1 MKNLLSI
8 LLLFLVVFI
17 SKAQQN
23 DLAKL
28 DVNSDNAINI
38 LVLGSSNSI
47 DQFQKPFLIDYISF
61 ELDSILSNDTLID
74 LPVNVEYEEISKGIN
89 IPTGVA
95 LSAYWNVNH
104 FCHSLAQ
111 YYYWP
116 DKRDETLDNL
126 RGEGGT
132 DWDYV
137 VIGSDPLI
145 LKNMPGYYSFGV
157 NKIASVISE
166 GGAKPLL
173 FLEWDEDSNFISHFE
188 EFTYRAANGAP
199 VPIEVVPA
207 GLAWEGLPSEL
218 RDVSFYLPTPNGDYL
233 GAASIYSQILRRS
246 ASNSSYVKNDQI
258 ADIADEVRIEAD
270 NSEHY
275 SGKPTFISPFRECNV
290 NSTNLIYNHTGSSTE
305 NGFLSGLN
313 WVTGEYGKT
322 LQFGSSSPVNFNYGR
337 SSMGGGTKEY
347 TIDPSKFD
355 FSFGFALHDDARTG
369 YTSMLYGLD
378 KRSTMDGYDTDLGT
392 AFKMINNNEVPHA
405 RNVPL
410 RTIIAQMI
418 EEIPGVELY
427 PPGDDWHLSSDVN
440 KAVAT
445 YIHTILSGEC
455 TLPPAPDVCKDSS
468 AWRTWMSH
476 KIGQETAWTLMYLKA
491 ENPCNKTVEEV
502 TACSEYTWV
511 NGVTYNKPISSA
523 VYTYTN
529 TLGCDSVVMLD
540 LKIESPIANVTM
552 IGDSLKLSIEGEAYE
567 WIDCNTNSPI
577 TDVNQNYFIPNKNGE
592 YAVVV
597 TNSSCSDT
605 SSCFPFLT
613 VNVNALNSI
622 AQFTL
627 SPNPNQG
634 RFKVSLG
641 KVYQEIEVVINNST
655 GQSVFSENYMST
667 AEVHLEL
674 IDEKGAYFVSV
685 KTADGKQTFKIIVN

>member
-1 MKNLLSI
+1 MKTQSI
-8 LLLFLVVFI
+8 LTLLILLI
-17 SKAQQN
+17 NLNAKSQSS
-23 DLAKL
+23 KL
-28 DVNSDNAINI
+28 DINLDGEINI

-47 DQFQKPFLIDYISF
+47 DPFQKPFLTDYISF

-116 DKRDETLDNL
+116 DKREERLSNL

-145 LKNMPGYYSFGV
+145 LKNMPGFYSFGV

-166 GGAKPLL
+166 GGAIPLL
-173 FLEWDEDSNFISHFE
+173 FMEWDEDSDLISHFE
-188 EFTYRAANGAP
+188 EFTYRTADGASVP
-199 VPIEVVPA
+199 VEVVPA
-207 GLAWEGLPSEL
+207 GLAWEALPSAL
-218 RDVSFYLPTPNGDYL
+218 RDASFYLPTPNGDYI
-233 GAASIYSQILRRS
+233 GAASIYSQILKRS
-246 ASNSSYVKNDQI
+246 ASHSSYIKNDQI

-270 NSEHY
+270 NNEHY
-275 SGKPTFISPFRECNV
+275 TGKPSFNSPFRECNV

-305 NGFLSGLN
+305 NGFLNGLN

-322 LQFGSSSPVNFNYGR
+322 LQFGSSSPVHFNYGR

-347 TIDPSKFD
+347 KIDPSKFD

-392 AFKMINNNEVPHA
+392 AFKMINNNEIPHA

-427 PPGDDWHLSSDVN
+427 PPGDDWHLSNDVN

-445 YIHTILSGEC
+445 YIHTMLSGEC

-476 KIGQETAWTLMYLKA
+476 KIGQETAWTLMYLEA

-511 NGVTYNKPISSA
+511 NGITYNKPISSA
-523 VYTYTN
+523 IYTYTN
-529 TLGCDSVVMLD
+529 ALGCDSVVMLD
-540 LKIESPIANVTM
+540 LKFESPIANVTM
-552 IGDSLKLSIEGEAYE
+552 IGDSLKSSIEGDSYE
-567 WIDCNTNSPI
+567 WIDCNTNSAI
-577 TDVNQNYFIPNKNGE
+577 ADANQNYFIPNKNGE

-597 TNSSCSDT
+597 INNSCSDT
-605 SSCFPFLT
+605 SSCFPVLT
-613 VNVNALNSI
+613 VGVNDLNSI
-622 AQFTL
+622 TQFTL

-634 RFKVSLG
+634 QFKINLG
-641 KVYQEIEVVINNST
+641 KVCQEIEVEVSNSI
-655 GQSVFSENYMST
+655 GQSVFIRNYRST
-667 AEVHLEL
+667 NEVNVDL
-674 IDEKGAYFVSV
+674 IGEKGAYFVNV
-685 KTADGKQTFKIIVN
+685 KTTEGKQTFKIIVN

>member
-1 MKNLLSI
+1 MKTQSI
-8 LLLFLVVFI
+8 LTLLILLI
-17 SKAQQN
+17 NLNAKSQSS
-23 DLAKL
+23 KL
-28 DVNSDNAINI
+28 DINLDGEINI

-47 DQFQKPFLIDYISF
+47 DPFQKPFLTDYISF

-116 DKRDETLDNL
+116 DKREERLSNL

-145 LKNMPGYYSFGV
+145 LKNMPGFYSFGV

-166 GGAKPLL
+166 GGAIPLL
-173 FLEWDEDSNFISHFE
+173 FMEWDEDSDLISHFE
-188 EFTYRAANGAP
+188 EFTYRTADGAS
-199 VPIEVVPA
+199 VSVEVVPA
-207 GLAWEGLPSEL
+207 GLAWEALPSAL
-218 RDVSFYLPTPNGDYL
+218 RDASFYLPTPNGDYI
-233 GAASIYSQILRRS
+233 GAASIYSQILKRS
-246 ASNSSYVKNDQI
+246 ASHSSYIKNDQI

-270 NSEHY
+270 NNEHY
-275 SGKPTFISPFRECNV
+275 TGKPTFNSPFRECNV

-305 NGFLSGLN
+305 NGFLNGLN

-322 LQFGSSSPVNFNYGR
+322 LQFGSSSPVHFNYGR

-347 TIDPSKFD
+347 KIDPSKFD

-392 AFKMINNNEVPHA
+392 AFKMINNNEIPHA

-427 PPGDDWHLSSDVN
+427 PPGDDWHLSNDVN

-445 YIHTILSGEC
+445 YIHTMLSGEC

-476 KIGQETAWTLMYLKA
+476 KIGQETAWTLMYLEA

-511 NGVTYNKPISSA
+511 NGITYNKPISNA
-523 VYTYTN
+523 TYIYTN
-529 TLGCDSVVMLD
+529 SSGCDSVVMLD
-540 LKIESPIANVTM
+540 LKFESPIANVMM
-552 IGDSLKLSIEGEAYE
+552 IGDSLKSSIEGDSYE
-567 WIDCNTNSPI
+567 WIDCNTNSAI
-577 TDVNQNYFIPNKNGE
+577 ADANQNYFIPNKNGE

-597 TNSSCSDT
+597 INNSCSDT
-605 SSCFPFLT
+605 SSCFPVLT
-613 VNVNALNSI
+613 VDVNALNSI
-622 AQFTL
+622 TQFTL

-634 RFKVSLG
+634 QFKINLG
-641 KVYQEIEVVINNST
+641 KVCQEIEVEVSNSI
-655 GQSVFSENYMST
+655 GQSVFIRNYRST
-667 AEVHLEL
+667 NEVNVDL
-674 IDEKGAYFVSV
+674 IDEKGAYFVNV
-685 KTADGKQTFKIIVN
+685 KTIEGKQTFKIIVN

>member
-1 MKNLLSI
+1 MKPQSI
-8 LLLFLVVFI
+8 LTLLILLI
-17 SKAQQN
+17 NLNAKSQSS
-23 DLAKL
+23 KL
-28 DVNSDNAINI
+28 DINLDGEINI

-47 DQFQKPFLIDYISF
+47 DPFQKPFLTDYISF

-116 DKRDETLDNL
+116 DKREERLSNL

-145 LKNMPGYYSFGV
+145 LKNMPGFYSFGV

-166 GGAKPLL
+166 GGAIPLL
-173 FLEWDEDSNFISHFE
+173 FMEWDEDSDLISHFE
-188 EFTYRAANGAP
+188 EFTYRTADGASVP
-199 VPIEVVPA
+199 VEVVPA
-207 GLAWEGLPSEL
+207 GLAWEALPSAL
-218 RDVSFYLPTPNGDYL
+218 RDASFYLPTPNGDYI
-233 GAASIYSQILRRS
+233 GAASIYSQILKRS
-246 ASNSSYVKNDQI
+246 ASHSSYIKNDQI

-270 NSEHY
+270 NNEHY
-275 SGKPTFISPFRECNV
+275 TGKPSFNSPFRECNV

-305 NGFLSGLN
+305 NGFLNGLN

-322 LQFGSSSPVNFNYGR
+322 LQFGSSSPVHFNYGR

-347 TIDPSKFD
+347 KIDPSKFD

-392 AFKMINNNEVPHA
+392 AFKMINNNEIPHA

-427 PPGDDWHLSSDVN
+427 PPGDDWHLSNDVN

-445 YIHTILSGEC
+445 YIHTMLSGEC
-455 TLPPAPDVCKDSS
+455 TLPPAPDVCNDSS

-476 KIGQETAWTLMYLKA
+476 KIGQETAWTLMYLEA

-511 NGVTYNKPISSA
+511 NGITYNKPISSA
-523 VYTYTN
+523 IYTYTN
-529 TLGCDSVVMLD
+529 ALGCDSVVMLD
-540 LKIESPIANVTM
+540 LKFESPIANVTM
-552 IGDSLKLSIEGEAYE
+552 IGDSLKSSIEGDSYE
-567 WIDCNTNSPI
+567 WIDCNTNSAI
-577 TDVNQNYFIPNKNGE
+577 ADANQNYFIPNKNGE

-597 TNSSCSDT
+597 INNSCSDT
-605 SSCFPFLT
+605 SSCFPVLT
-613 VNVNALNSI
+613 VGVNDLNSI
-622 AQFTL
+622 TQFTL
-627 SPNPNQG
+627 SPNPNYGQ
-634 RFKVSLG
+634 FKINLG
-641 KVYQEIEVVINNST
+641 KVCQEIEVEVSNSI
-655 GQSVFSENYMST
+655 GQSVFIRNYRST
-667 AEVHLEL
+667 NEVNVDL
-674 IDEKGAYFVSV
+674 IDEKGAYFVNV
-685 KTADGKQTFKIIVN
+685 KTTEGKQTFKIIVN

>member
-1 MKNLLSI
+1 MKTQSI
-8 LLLFLVVFI
+8 LTLLILLI
-17 SKAQQN
+17 NLNAKSQSS
-23 DLAKL
+23 KL
-28 DVNSDNAINI
+28 DINLDGEINI

-47 DQFQKPFLIDYISF
+47 DPFQKPFLTDYISF

-116 DKRDETLDNL
+116 DKREERLSNL

-145 LKNMPGYYSFGV
+145 LKNMPGFYSFGV

-166 GGAKPLL
+166 GGAIPLL
-173 FLEWDEDSNFISHFE
+173 FMEWDEDSDLISHFE
-188 EFTYRAANGAP
+188 EFTYRTADGASVP
-199 VPIEVVPA
+199 VEVVPA
-207 GLAWEGLPSEL
+207 GLAWEALPSAL
-218 RDVSFYLPTPNGDYL
+218 RDASFYLPTPNGDYI
-233 GAASIYSQILRRS
+233 GAASIYSQILKRS
-246 ASNSSYVKNDQI
+246 ASHSSYIKNDHI

-270 NSEHY
+270 NNEHY
-275 SGKPTFISPFRECNV
+275 TGKPTFNSPFRECNV

-305 NGFLSGLN
+305 NGFLNGLN

-322 LQFGSSSPVNFNYGR
+322 LQFGSSSPVHFNYGR

-347 TIDPSKFD
+347 KIDPSKFD

-392 AFKMINNNEVPHA
+392 AFKMINNNEIPHA

-427 PPGDDWHLSSDVN
+427 PPGDDWHLSNDVN

-445 YIHTILSGEC
+445 YIHTMLSGEC

-476 KIGQETAWTLMYLKA
+476 KIGQETAWTLMYLEA

-511 NGVTYNKPISSA
+511 NGITYNKPISSA
-523 VYTYTN
+523 IYTYTN
-529 TLGCDSVVMLD
+529 ALGCDSVVMLD
-540 LKIESPIANVTM
+540 LKFESPIANVTM
-552 IGDSLKLSIEGEAYE
+552 IGDSLKSSIEGDSYE
-567 WIDCNTNSPI
+567 WIDCNTNSAI
-577 TDVNQNYFIPNKNGE
+577 ADANQNYFIPNKNGE
-592 YAVVV
+592 YAFVVI
-597 TNSSCSDT
+597 NNSCSDT
-605 SSCFPFLT
+605 SSCFPVLT
-613 VNVNALNSI
+613 VGVNDLNSI
-622 AQFTL
+622 TQFTL
-627 SPNPNQG
+627 SPNPNYGQ
-634 RFKVSLG
+634 FKINLG
-641 KVYQEIEVVINNST
+641 KVCQEIEVEVSNSV
-655 GQSVFSENYMST
+655 GQSVFIRNYRST
-667 AEVHLEL
+667 DEVNVDL
-674 IDEKGAYFVSV
+674 IDEKGAYFVNV
-685 KTADGKQTFKIIVN
+685 KTTEGKQTFKIIVN

>member
-1 MKNLLSI
+1 MKTQSI
-8 LLLFLVVFI
+8 LTLLILLI
-17 SKAQQN
+17 NLNAKSQSS
-23 DLAKL
+23 KL
-28 DVNSDNAINI
+28 DINLDGEINI

-47 DQFQKPFLIDYISF
+47 DPFQKPFLTDYISF

-116 DKRDETLDNL
+116 DKREERLSNL

-145 LKNMPGYYSFGV
+145 LKNMPGFYSFGV

-166 GGAKPLL
+166 GGAIPLL
-173 FLEWDEDSNFISHFE
+173 FMEWDEDSDLISHFE
-188 EFTYRAANGAP
+188 EFTYRTADGASVP
-199 VPIEVVPA
+199 VEVVPA
-207 GLAWEGLPSEL
+207 GLAWEALPSAL
-218 RDVSFYLPTPNGDYL
+218 RDASFYLPTPNGDYI
-233 GAASIYSQILRRS
+233 GAASIYSQILKRS
-246 ASNSSYVKNDQI
+246 ASHSSYIKNDQI

-270 NSEHY
+270 NNEHY
-275 SGKPTFISPFRECNV
+275 TGKPSFNSPFRECNV

-305 NGFLSGLN
+305 NGFLNGLN

-322 LQFGSSSPVNFNYGR
+322 LQFGSSSPVHFNYGR

-347 TIDPSKFD
+347 KIDPSKFD

-392 AFKMINNNEVPHA
+392 AFKMINNNEIPHA

-427 PPGDDWHLSSDVN
+427 PPGDDWHLSNDVN

-445 YIHTILSGEC
+445 YIHTMLSGEC
-455 TLPPAPDVCKDSS
+455 TLPPAPDVCNDSS

-476 KIGQETAWTLMYLKA
+476 KIGQETAWTLMYLEA

-511 NGVTYNKPISSA
+511 NGITYNKPISSA
-523 VYTYTN
+523 IYTYTN
-529 TLGCDSVVMLD
+529 ALGCDSVVMLD
-540 LKIESPIANVTM
+540 LKFESPIANVTM
-552 IGDSLKLSIEGEAYE
+552 IGDSLKSSIEGDSYE
-567 WIDCNTNSPI
+567 WIDCNTNSAI
-577 TDVNQNYFIPNKNGE
+577 ADANQNYFIPNKNGE

-597 TNSSCSDT
+597 INNSCSDT
-605 SSCFPFLT
+605 SSCFPVLT
-613 VNVNALNSI
+613 VGVNDLNSI
-622 AQFTL
+622 TQFTL

-634 RFKVSLG
+634 QFKINLG
-641 KVYQEIEVVINNST
+641 KVCQEIEVEVSNSI
-655 GQSVFSENYMST
+655 GQSVFIRNYRST
-667 AEVHLEL
+667 NEVNVDL
-674 IDEKGAYFVSV
+674 IDEKGAYFVNV
-685 KTADGKQTFKIIVN
+685 KTTEGKQTFKIIVN

>member
-1 MKNLLSI
+1 MKTQSI
-8 LLLFLVVFI
+8 LTLLILLI
-17 SKAQQN
+17 NLNAKSQSS
-23 DLAKL
+23 KL
-28 DVNSDNAINI
+28 DINLDGEINI

-47 DQFQKPFLIDYISF
+47 DPFQKPFLTDYISF

-116 DKRDETLDNL
+116 DKREERLSNL

-145 LKNMPGYYSFGV
+145 LKNMPGFYSFGV

-166 GGAKPLL
+166 GGAIPLL
-173 FLEWDEDSNFISHFE
+173 FMEWDEDSDLISHFE
-188 EFTYRAANGAP
+188 EFTYRTADGASVP
-199 VPIEVVPA
+199 VEVVPA
-207 GLAWEGLPSEL
+207 GLAWEDLPSAL
-218 RDVSFYLPTPNGDYL
+218 RDASFYLPTPNGDYI
-233 GAASIYSQILRRS
+233 GAASIYSQILKRS
-246 ASNSSYVKNDQI
+246 ASHSSYIKNDQI

-270 NSEHY
+270 NNEHY
-275 SGKPTFISPFRECNV
+275 TGKPTFNSPFRECNV

-305 NGFLSGLN
+305 NGFLNGLN

-322 LQFGSSSPVNFNYGR
+322 LQFGSSSPVHFNYGR

-347 TIDPSKFD
+347 KIDPSKFD

-392 AFKMINNNEVPHA
+392 AFKMINNNEIPHA

-427 PPGDDWHLSSDVN
+427 PPGDDWHLSNDVN

-445 YIHTILSGEC
+445 YIHTMLSGEC

-476 KIGQETAWTLMYLKA
+476 KIGQETAWTLMYLEA

-511 NGVTYNKPISSA
+511 NGITYNKPISSA
-523 VYTYTN
+523 IYTYTN
-529 TLGCDSVVMLD
+529 ALGCDSVVMLD
-540 LKIESPIANVTM
+540 LKFESPIANVTM
-552 IGDSLKLSIEGEAYE
+552 IGDSLKSSIEGDSYE
-567 WIDCNTNSPI
+567 WIDCNTNSAI
-577 TDVNQNYFIPNKNGE
+577 ADANQNYFIPNKNGE

-597 TNSSCSDT
+597 INNSCSDT
-605 SSCFPFLT
+605 SSCFPVLT
-613 VNVNALNSI
+613 VGVNDLNSI
-622 AQFTL
+622 TQFTL

-634 RFKVSLG
+634 QFKINLG
-641 KVYQEIEVVINNST
+641 KVCQEIEVEVSNSI
-655 GQSVFSENYMST
+655 GQSVFIRNYRST
-667 AEVHLEL
+667 NEVNVDL
-674 IDEKGAYFVSV
+674 IDEKGAYFVNV
-685 KTADGKQTFKIIVN
+685 KTIEGKQTFKIIVN